1 MLAASIPSR
10 LFRQLLIALI
20 RLRCLFQS
28 LSLKGNY
35 LTTAADIRHV
45 LELPNLAVLDIQGNR
60 IDDEEVVDVLAEM
73 PSLKVLYLQS
83 NDVVK
88 KIKQYRKTLIY
99 RCRQLKYLDDRP
111 VFEDERRRVDA
122 WGHAL
127 DESGGDLKA
136 AQEAERQELDAIR
149 REKKERDDRNF
160 LLFEQMMI
168 EGRRKRQEEEAERK
182 KKAEKPEL
190 GGGGDSNNDEDE
202 VNPFSGERIVPVQ
215 DCAFL
220 QQEREKRW
228 AAVVNAPDA
237 LTRPCSDHTRAG
249 TNQEAAESSNQEA
262 GQDAATIPVDSRRLE
277 VLHQCATVGAG
288 TFSSRDPFVDASFQ
302 VITPEPPLVNSGGD
316 LGVLL
321 PPPAPTV
328 HAECIKEEVRAEVQA
343 LKAAKASEAAAM
355 AAPLAPPP
363 APITA
368 TVATVIEAS
377 RITEVPLPPQPTA
390 SSSTS
395 AEHTNV
401 DELD

>member
-1 MLAASIPSR
+1 MSL
-10 LFRQLLIALI
+10 
-20 RLRCLFQS
+20 QS

-35 LTTAADIRHV
+35 LTTASDIRHV

-60 IDDEEVVDVLAEM
+60 IDDAEVVDVLAEM
-73 PSLKVLYLQS
+73 PSLKVLYLQG

-127 DESGGDLKA
+127 DESGGDLKV

-168 EGRRKRQEEEAERK
+168 EGRRKRQEEEEERK
-182 KKAEKPEL
+182 KKADKPEL
-190 GGGGDSNNDEDE
+190 GGGDSNNDEDE

-228 AAVVNAPDA
+228 AAVVNTPDV
-237 LTRPCSDHTRAG
+237 LTRPTSEATSTG
-249 TNQEAAESSNQEA
+249 NNQEATESNDQEA
-262 GQDAATIPVDSRRLE
+262 GQDTAIIPVDSRRLE

-302 VITPEPPLVNSGGD
+302 VIAPEPPLVNSGGD

-321 PPPAPTV
+321 PPPAPMA
-328 HAECIKEEVRAEVQA
+328 HAEGIKEKVRDEVQA
-343 LKAAKASEAAAM
+343 LKAGRASEAAALV
-355 AAPLAPPP
+355 APLVPPP
-363 APITA
+363 APTSV
-368 TVATVIEAS
+368 TVAGMS
-377 RITEVPLPPQPTA
+377 SITEVPSPPQRAA